1 MVNEDQNF
9 RSATA
14 VLDRPV
20 EVESDRQ
27 LVETNAQQVTSS
39 KPAKS
44 SPKKK
49 VRLSLDISGELNDK
63 VEELAEEING
73 TKSDVLRR
81 AIALLDLAIQARKD
95 GKKFGIAEKSQQLTT
110 EIVGI

>member
-49 VRLSLDISGELNDK
+49 VRPLP
-63 VEELAEEING
+63 
-73 TKSDVLRR
+73 
-81 AIALLDLAIQARKD
+81 AITGPR
-95 GKKFGIAEKSQQLTT
+95 
-110 EIVGI
+110 